1 MKAASALFTVLA
13 MAVVAASAQ
22 QPRPDPL
29 ETAKANQRIADQKAE
44 SEVRKAIDDADKLA
58 RAFPDK
64 AVQYLKAA
72 QSNLDLSLGISTD
85 VRKNLTASLQAKL
98 AAVTGKPIPNTGV
111 KIDPMLPVVKAKQ
124 DANREKYEAEVKAV
138 REGLSQIKQ
147 YTEANQ
153 ITAANR
159 VVAQLQAKYPDNPA
173 VLSLTQKDNFKN
185 AVAMAN
191 DYSELMQKRV
201 NSANFSVDKSA
212 VPIGGNGD
220 VEFPKDWK
228 EKTKNRTNEIK
239 LTEKEQKLIEAL
251 DKQVNISEKE
261 KPIEYLLQELSTAMN
276 TPLLVDKE
284 SLRALDIDLSRTAS
298 LDARGISA
306 RNALRQCLAAQG
318 LTYVIRSETIQVMTV
333 EKARETLATRV
344 YYLGDVVQ
352 GVGPFGGGAT
362 WGPFL
367 DFQQTQANANMI
379 IDAIQDSVDPM
390 SWKKRGGPGTV
401 TFHFPSMS
409 IIVRASSEV
418 HAALGSKLTPK

>member
-111 KIDPMLPVVKAKQ
+111 KIDPMLPIVKAKQ

-251 DKQVNISEKE
+251 DKRVDISIKE
-261 KPIEYLLQELSTAMN
+261 KPMEYLLQELSTAMD
-276 TPLLVDKE
+276 TPLLIDKE
-284 SLRALDIDLSRTAS
+284 SLRALDIDLTRAAS

-418 HAALGSKLTPK
+418 HAALGSKLGGK